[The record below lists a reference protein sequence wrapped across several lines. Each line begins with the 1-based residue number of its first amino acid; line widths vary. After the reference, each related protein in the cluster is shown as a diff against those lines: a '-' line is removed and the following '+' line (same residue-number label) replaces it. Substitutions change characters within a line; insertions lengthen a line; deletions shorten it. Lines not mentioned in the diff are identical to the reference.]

1 MRVGIGLPTAIP
13 GAPASLVGEWAAS
26 SERAGFRSLGVIDR
40 LVYDNL
46 EPLLALAAAAERTE
60 AIELLSTV
68 LTVGYRRNPV
78 VLAKQI
84 ATLDELA
91 GGRLSVGIGL
101 GGWPEDYAASDV
113 EQAGLGRLFEEILGT
128 MRAAWLGRIAG
139 ASGPMRAVAPG
150 RPRLLIGGLVAPAYA
165 RAAAWGEGWV
175 APSFGLQALTDGIAG
190 VRGAWEEAG
199 REDRPRIVV
208 ERYFCLGQ
216 AAREIANQYLLHY
229 YGPTYLPAVLADTLT
244 DVRGLRVELDRLAEV
259 GCDDVVLLP
268 CRGDLDQIV
277 LLAEALNLSPNGD
290 TAHA

>member
-1 MRVGIGLPTAIP
+1 MRVGIGLPAAIP
-13 GAPASLVGEWAAS
+13 GAPATLVGEWAAA

-46 EPLLALAAAAERTE
+46 EPLLTLAAAAERTE
-60 AIELLSTV
+60 SIELLSTV

-91 GGRLSVGIGL
+91 GGRLTVGLGL
-101 GGWPEDYAASDV
+101 GGWPEDYAASNV
-113 EQAGLGRLFEEILGT
+113 EQARLGALFEEILET
-128 MRAAWLGRIAG
+128 MRSAWSGGIVGAA
-139 ASGPMRAVAPG
+139 GPMREVAPG
-150 RPRLLIGGLVAPAYA
+150 RPRLLIAGLVPAGYA

-175 APSFGLQALTDGIAG
+175 APSFGLEALTEGIAG
-190 VRGAWEEAG
+190 VRRAWEEAG

-208 ERYFCLGQ
+208 ERYFCLGDE
-216 AAREIANQYLLHY
+216 AEEIANHYLHHY

-244 DVRGLRVELDRLAEV
+244 DQRGLRAELDRLAEL

-268 CRGDLDQIV
+268 CRGDLDQV
-277 LLAEALNLSPNGD
+277 GLLAEALDLSP
-290 TAHA
+290 ARK